1 MDHFMPLLIS
11 IDQFGELLVN
21 VKKIPD

>member
-1 MDHFMPLLIS
+1 MPLLIS